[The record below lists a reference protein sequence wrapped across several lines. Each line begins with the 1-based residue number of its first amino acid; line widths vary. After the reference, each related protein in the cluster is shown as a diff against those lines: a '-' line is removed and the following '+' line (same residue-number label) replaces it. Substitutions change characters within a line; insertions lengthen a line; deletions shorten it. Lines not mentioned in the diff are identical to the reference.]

1 MSHAPASPLTED
13 SLSALALRAAIA
25 ASRVIMDVY
34 ARPISAVSKADGS
47 PVTEADA
54 AAEAVII
61 EHLQPTGIA
70 VLGEES
76 VAAGIIPEL
85 GERYFVVDPLDG
97 TKEFIKRNGEF
108 TVNIALVEH
117 GVPTMG
123 VVLAPTTGET
133 FVGDA
138 SGAYR
143 CVVANGVAGALQ
155 PITTSSAMPMRI
167 VASRSHGHAALA
179 DLCQSMAVEED
190 VSVGSSL
197 KFCLL
202 AKGDA
207 QLYPRFTPTCEWDT
221 AAGQAVLEA
230 AGGAVVTLDGERMAY
245 GKHGLSFLNPF
256 FVAAADLALA
266 QRAAAEMRRIL
277 G

>member
-1 MSHAPASPLTED
+1 MTEPSLTG
-13 SLSALALRAAIA
+13 LAVEAAIEA
-25 ASRVIMDVY
+25 ARVIMDVY
-34 ARPISAVSKADGS
+34 ERPIHVVTKDDGS
-47 PVTEADA
+47 PVTEADG

-61 EHLQPTGIA
+61 AHLAGTGLP

-76 VAAGIIPEL
+76 VAAGIIPVL

-117 GVPTMG
+117 GRPTMG
-123 VVLAPTTGET
+123 VVLAPASGEI
-133 FVGDA
+133 FMGDA
-138 SGAYR
+138 DGAWSGK
-143 CVVANGVAGALQ
+143 VAGGTVTGRR
-155 PITTSSAMPMRI
+155 PIRVGLLPRPRI

-179 DLCQSMAVEED
+179 QLSRTFDVESD
-190 VSVGSSL
+190 ISVGSSL

-202 AKGDA
+202 ARGDA

-230 AGGAVVTLDGERMAY
+230 AGGTVLTLDGTPMRY
-245 GKHGLSFLNPF
+245 GKSDLEFLNPYF
-256 FVAAADLALA
+256 IAAATRDLAEA
-266 QRAAAEMRRIL
+266 GAAEMCRL
-277 G
+277 LDE